1 MAGAA
6 GYAAGGAELSI
17 GGAVMAAFDYAIS
30 VLADPDFISSLDDG
44 DEAPEPIA
52 PDAWSD
58 PRTLRSHT
66 RVPGLDFYTDRKRD
80 RIMWRV
86 RWPRGDGTYG
96 TAARDDLSRAL
107 DVWAA
112 HYEDIKRARAV
123 LEARGLL

>member
-1 MAGAA
+1 MPSFNRAIAALAG
-6 GYAAGGAELSI
+6 
-17 GGAVMAAFDYAIS
+17 
-30 VLADPDFISSLDDG
+30 PDFISSLDD
-44 DEAPEPIA
+44 EIPEPLV